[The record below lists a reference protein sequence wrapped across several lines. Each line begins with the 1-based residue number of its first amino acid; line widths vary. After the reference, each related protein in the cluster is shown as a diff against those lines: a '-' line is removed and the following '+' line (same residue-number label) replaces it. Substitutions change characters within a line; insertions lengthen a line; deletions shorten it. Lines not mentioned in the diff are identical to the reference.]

1 MKRLSVDEYAD
12 LILRGDDL
20 KLSQDTI
27 KELRACDKA
36 DLIRYHSS
44 LGRAIRNSL
53 GLWQIPWKPKI
64 KDGVDISKDHPD
76 ALSMAILEAI
86 HKKL

>member
-1 MKRLSVDEYAD
+1 MKRLTADAYAE

-53 GLWQIPWKPKI
+53 GLWQIPWKPRI
-64 KDGVDISKDHPD
+64 KDGVDVSKDHPD